1 LGRLFFYVIMSVYFE
16 GIKRKGKTVMDKAI
30 SGQQRFEEFVDE
42 TMREYNEDYKDLIIG
57 MMKAQR
63 AACSFEDKTLILEFP
78 IQPWQVNKAGT
89 FHGGMM
95 CTAMDM
101 TVAVL
106 TRFYAGKNFTP
117 TVSLD
122 VKYVRPAKAGET
134 MLVKALITSG
144 GRRIT
149 QLTCEAYNSKTGKLL
164 ATGASVYLNV
174 DTAEEAV
181 KK

>member
-1 LGRLFFYVIMSVYFE
+1 M
-16 GIKRKGKTVMDKAI
+16 VMDKMI
-30 SGQQRFEEFVDE
+30 SDQQRFEEFVDQ
-42 TMREYNEDYKDLIIG
+42 TMREYSEDYKELIIG

-63 AACSFEDKTLILEFP
+63 AACSFENKTLILEFP
-78 IQPWQVNKAGT
+78 IQPWQANKAGT

-106 TRFYAGKNFTP
+106 TRFYAEKNFAP

-122 VKYVRPAKAGET
+122 VKYIRPIKAGET
-134 MLVKALITSG
+134 MFVKALITSA

-164 ATGASVYLNV
+164 ATGASVYLNA
-174 DTAEEAV
+174 DTEKENQ
-181 KK
+181 K